1 MVHSVFALVAH
12 IIYVLTVI
20 GYGLYVCANAYTITV
35 AGLQRLYKVFI
46 FHLVLQISMAL
57 VGMVRP
63 EDGIFIFSWSNTLL
77 CHLLGRFYCFYCSFQ
92 PLLITVFSYY
102 KTQVYTELA
111 TSSNVF
117 LRRLRWMMKLALFVA
132 FCDMLSIVGMCNS
145 GPAFSDVGV
154 RTCALVDTPVLILFS
169 LGGFLFLVINGAC
182 ILIFWKYRNLA
193 EERREIE
200 NLEYQLRLNMYMFPL
215 MHSSTIVIYGS
226 QIYMQLI
233 APDNEQMITFWY
245 HLIALDQLLN
255 SYLMY
260 LCLFG
265 KGFGGFIPD
274 LDWSVDDS
282 SVCNHTVPAYGKTL
296 DAEIWI
302 SFAGA
307 HPMLVTEEVVNEMDL
322 WDHVI
327 TNERRL
333 KQIKLYRKRG
343 HIASLFHCCITPQD
357 FVFEMNNKR
366 IPNSYGSDSE
376 NRAHTPHSEERD
388 EDLSQAA
395 ASAVE

>member
-1 MVHSVFALVAH
+1 MESILPLVAH
-12 IIYVLTVI
+12 IIYILTVI

-63 EDGIFIFSWSNTLL
+63 EDGIFIFSWTNKLL

-102 KTQVYTELA
+102 KTEVYTELA

-117 LRRLRWMMKLALFVA
+117 LRRLRWIMKVALFVA
-132 FCDMLSIVGMCNS
+132 FCDAMFIVGMCNS
-145 GPAFSDVGV
+145 GPAENLGV
-154 RTCALVDTPVLILFS
+154 RTCAILDTPVIILFG
-169 LGGFLFLVINGAC
+169 LGGFLFLAINGAC
-182 ILIFWKYRNLA
+182 ILIFWKFRNLA

-200 NLEYQLRLNMYMFPL
+200 NLEYQIRLNMYMFPL
-215 MHSSTIVIYGS
+215 MHSSTTVIYTS
-226 QIYMQLI
+226 QLYMQFI
-233 APDNEQMITFWY
+233 HPDNEHMITVWY
-245 HLIALDQLLN
+245 HLIVLDQLLN

-274 LDWSVDDS
+274 LEWSLDDS
-282 SVCNHTVPAYGKTL
+282 PSVCNHTVTAYGKTL

-307 HPMLVTEEVVNEMDL
+307 HPMLVSEEVVNEMDL

-333 KQIKLYRKRG
+333 KQIKKYRKRG
-343 HIASLFHCCITPQD
+343 HIASLFQCCITPQD
-357 FVFEMNNKR
+357 FVFELNNKR
-366 IPNSYGSDSE
+366 IPNSYASDSE
-376 NRAHTPHSEERD
+376 NRSHNGEERD
-388 EDLSQAA
+388 ADLSQAA